1 MSKLEQIL
9 VLALMIG
16 IICGLGV
23 ASTMLRAHASGL
35 DKVVNDKS
43 KSDEPKEDK
52 KSNDE
57 EKQVKNDDEKKDD
70 SGTKHK
76 YPEIFEMSS
85 KDVEKEKAAK
95 EDAESL
101 PDEEVAKQDKKDGND
116 LTVILK
122 LKYGN
127 LEGKWYSKV
136 SIEVGKYFDKFY
148 DLSKKPSKVTIK
160 HLQIPEGRSF
170 KVYVNNYKTD
180 DGNQVNMHNSV
191 CHCPETASIRV
202 P

>member
-1 MSKLEQIL
+1 MTKLEQIF

-52 KSNDE
+52 QSNDE
-57 EKQVKNDDEKKDD
+57 EKQVKNDDEDKDECD
-70 SGTKHK
+70 NPKS
-76 YPEIFEMSS
+76 EAC
-85 KDVEKEKAAK
+85 KESR
-95 EDAESL
+95 EDNNDA
-101 PDEEVAKQDKKDGND
+101 PDEVVAERNAKNGND

-122 LKYGN
+122 LTYGK
-127 LEGKWYSKV
+127 LDAKWYKKV

-148 DLSKKPSKVTIK
+148 DLSKKPGKVTIK
-160 HLQIPEGRSF
+160 HLEIPEGKSF

-180 DGNQVNMHNSV
+180 DGNQVNMHNSQ
-191 CHCPETASIRV
+191 CKCPETASIRV

>member
-1 MSKLEQIL
+1 MTKLEQVL

-16 IICGLGV
+16 IICGLGI

-52 KSNDE
+52 QSNDE
-57 EKQVKNDDEKKDD
+57 EKQVKNDDEKKDKCD
-70 SGTKHK
+70 SAC
-76 YPEIFEMSS
+76 
-85 KDVEKEKAAK
+85 EKEKAAK